1 MQEGY
6 VYLMVGFND
15 NSEKYKIGIT
25 IKDPEKR
32 LKQLQTGSS
41 DKIDL
46 LRKYKSPF
54 YKKIE
59 KFLHRKYMSYKCEG
73 GGSEWFD
80 LPNEEVLNFI
90 LECEKT
96 EQMFKS
102 LVDNPFI

>member
-6 VYLMVGFND
+6 VYLMVGFSGD
-15 NSEKYKIGIT
+15 SEKYKIGIT

-59 KFLHRKYMSYKCEG
+59 KFLHRKYMPYKCE

-80 LPNEEVLNFI
+80 LPDEEALNFI

-102 LVDNPFI
+102 LVDNPFLN